1 MQKPRNYTMKADPA
15 SIGQDA
21 SAEGPRRERRAGPG
35 AIINPARD
43 PSLTPKVRMAMRRM
57 QKLMRRS
64 TRPRSART
72 EREAG
77 WRAKEAELNRNA
89 LRAAS
94 LE

>member
-15 SIGQDA
+15 SIGQDV
-21 SAEGPRRERRAGPG
+21 EEPRRERRAGRG

-43 PSLTPKVRMAMRRM
+43 PSLSHKVRMAMRRM

-64 TRPRSART
+64 SSRSALT

-94 LE
+94 L